1 MGIDIDNHP
10 YSPGLKEG
18 GKLNITAD
26 TINIIA
32 KATHDAGWAYGIN
45 CITRTEDLSQD
56 KVSQVVIN
64 AKNTNIIAESSVKGQ
79 SNGIIA
85 WSQGIVKINNGNVTI
100 NADNAINTRG
110 NSLVEINADN
120 KAENTVNL
128 NGNIVFEYNDT
139 HSGTTIESG
148 VKVNLA
154 NENSKFTG

>member
-1 MGIDIDNHP
+1 M
-10 YSPGLKEG
+10 
-18 GKLNITAD
+18 
-26 TINIIA
+26 
-32 KATHDAGWAYGIN
+32 
-45 CITRTEDLSQD
+45 SQD